1 MSDHYTKID
10 HSSLL
15 NFLFY
20 PRRQHTKPSDGAFD
34 LAVPVN
40 SDISIVCRAYPG
52 LVDKPWILYF
62 HGNGEVVSDYDGIAH
77 LYQKRGLN
85 LLVADYRG
93 YGASGGKPTFTALV
107 SDACIILDYILK
119 KIIAKEDSTSLFV
132 MGRSLGSISAL
143 ELASRYADRL
153 KGFIIESGFI
163 SVAGL
168 IGHLGLPSP
177 GDLSPLE
184 KYYRDLCENIGL
196 PALIIHGEHDRL
208 VPVRQGKDLFET
220 LGSQSKELVIIPGA
234 DHNDI
239 MFIDSESYMNAIENF
254 TIKQ

>member
-1 MSDHYTKID
+1 
-10 HSSLL
+10 
-15 NFLFY
+15 
-20 PRRQHTKPSDGAFD
+20 
-34 LAVPVN
+34 
-40 SDISIVCRAYPG
+40 
-52 LVDKPWILYF
+52 
-62 HGNGEVVSDYDGIAH
+62 
-77 LYQKRGLN
+77 
-85 LLVADYRG
+85 
-93 YGASGGKPTFTALV
+93 
-107 SDACIILDYILK
+107 
-119 KIIAKEDSTSLFV
+119 

-177 GDLSPLE
+177 EDLSPLE

-208 VPVRQGKDLFET
+208 VPVRQGKDLFEM
-220 LGSQSKELVIIPGA
+220 LGSQIKDLVIIPGA